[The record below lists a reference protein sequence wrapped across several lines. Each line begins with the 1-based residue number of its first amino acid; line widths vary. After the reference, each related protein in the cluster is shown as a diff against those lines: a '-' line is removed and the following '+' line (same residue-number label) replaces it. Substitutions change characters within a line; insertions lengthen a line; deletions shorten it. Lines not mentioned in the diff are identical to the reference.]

1 MDRNFQNA
9 EAIAIGDV
17 VTLRPACDC
26 LALWRPLAEHLKGET
41 FKVTGTAR
49 TIGRATTAGW
59 DVLVLQPCPCAEIYP
74 SCQLVPAECL
84 QLTPLSQLCQWDDV
98 YDVAA
103 DAIASIGARL
113 QRRGIQLDCASHGAL
128 QLALER
134 VLGEAE
140 VDPLDPRLEQ
150 HLAEVA

>member
-1 MDRNFQNA
+1 MDRNFQ
-9 EAIAIGDV
+9 IGDV
-17 VTLRPACDC
+17 VTLRPACEC
-26 LALWRPLAEHLKGET
+26 LALWRPLAEHLKGEP

-49 TIGRATTAGW
+49 TIGW
-59 DVLVLQPCPCAEIYP
+59 DVLVLQPWPCAEIYP
-74 SCQLVPAECL
+74 SCQLAPAECL
-84 QLTPLSQLCQWDDV
+84 QLTPLSLCQWDDV

-113 QRRGIQLDCASHGAL
+113 QRRGIQLESASHGAL

-140 VDPLDPRLEQ
+140 VAPLDPRLEQ

>member
-1 MDRNFQNA
+1 MDRNFQ
-9 EAIAIGDV
+9 IGDV

-26 LALWRPLAEHLKGET
+26 LARWRPLAEHLEGKT
-41 FKVTGTAR
+41 FHVTGTAR
-49 TIGRATTAGW
+49 IGW
-59 DVLVLQPCPCAEIYP
+59 DVLVLQPWPCAEIYP

-113 QRRGIQLDCASHGAL
+113 QRRGIQLESASHGAL

-140 VDPLDPRLEQ
+140 VAPLDPRLEQ